1 MTLTF
6 ALRSYY
12 EQLSQEQLTQE
23 IIEMQTDLYQLEL
36 IEMYAQSD
44 ERKEFAQRNTKRLNT
59 QLSIARDYVR

>member
-44 ERKEFAQRNTKRLNT
+44 ERIEFAQRNTKRLNT
-59 QLSIARDYVR
+59 QLSIARDFVR

>member
-12 EQLSQEQLTQE
+12 EQLSQKQLTQE

-59 QLSIARDYVR
+59 QLSIARDFVR

>member
-44 ERKEFAQRNTKRLNT
+44 DRREFAKRNTKRLNT
-59 QLSIARDYVR
+59 QLSIARDFVR

>member
-12 EQLSQEQLTQE
+12 EQLSQKQLTQE

-44 ERKEFAQRNTKRLNT
+44 ERKEFAQRNAKRLNT
-59 QLSIARDYVR
+59 QLSIARDFVR